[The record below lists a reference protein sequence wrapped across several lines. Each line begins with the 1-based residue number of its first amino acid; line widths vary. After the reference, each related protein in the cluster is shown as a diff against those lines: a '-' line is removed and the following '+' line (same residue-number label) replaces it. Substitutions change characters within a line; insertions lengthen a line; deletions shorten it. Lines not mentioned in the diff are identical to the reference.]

1 MLSIRFTRVGRKKT
15 PSYRVV
21 VMDKRKDPW
30 ANFIEKL
37 GFYNPRT
44 KETTLNK
51 ERIEYWIKKGAKA
64 SETVHNLLIKN
75 GILSGNKKKS
85 VKITKTRAEKM
96 NKEKADKEAATLKA
110 TEDKKKTDEDAKAK
124 VEAPAEQI
132 PETPVVEEKPVE
144 SAPATASVETTAV
157 EEASADK
164 EVPVV
169 EEKPA
174 EEAKVE

>member
-110 TEDKKKTDEDAKAK
+110 TEDKKKTDEDAKA
-124 VEAPAEQI
+124 EAEVPVIETPAEEI
-132 PETPVVEEKPVE
+132 KEEPAVIETP
-144 SAPATASVETTAV
+144 
-157 EEASADK
+157 EAL
-164 EVPVV
+164 VV

-174 EEAKVE
+174 KEAKVE